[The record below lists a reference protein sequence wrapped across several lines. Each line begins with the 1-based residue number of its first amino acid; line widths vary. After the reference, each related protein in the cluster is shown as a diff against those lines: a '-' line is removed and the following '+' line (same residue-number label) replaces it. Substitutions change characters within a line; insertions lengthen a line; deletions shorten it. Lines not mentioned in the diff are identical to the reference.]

1 MATQGWNEKEDR
13 RQSGGCHIKMDA
25 NESGAYVRYLLLV
38 ARAPIWR
45 EKTAPVAMVIR
56 CYEGGETT
64 LAEETWEA

>member
-1 MATQGWNEKEDR
+1 MATSGWNEREDR
-13 RQSGGCHIKMDA
+13 RQSGGCHIGMGTS
-25 NESGAYVRYLLLV
+25 EGGTFVRYLLLV

-56 CYEGGETT
+56 CYESGETT